1 MWSPC
6 HPQFKNQ
13 FVRGWCIQLGPTRW
27 VLVAFW
33 LNFSIQYHYPMN
45 LRAYRLWPRNG
56 CRFPQGDYVGIGI
69 KWTAS
74 SLPSKLRPKTVNVA
88 GGISVPSGLT
98 GVRSLPPQFERQPR
112 RVRKGDCYACTC
124 HSESSRDIIRRGESN
139 TPFTTPRESTLV
151 DILGESTVSDPHDQ
165 TLV

>member
-1 MWSPC
+1 MYSIGSNTLSARRILT
-6 HPQFKNQ
+6 QFLDPIPLSNESTS
-13 FVRGWCIQLGPTRW
+13 L
-27 VLVAFW
+27 
-33 LNFSIQYHYPMN
+33 
-45 LRAYRLWPRNG
+45 
-56 CRFPQGDYVGIGI
+56 
-69 KWTAS
+69 S
-74 SLPSKLRPKTVNVA
+74 SLTSKRVSVPTGRLRGYWDQMNRLIAPQQVA
-88 GGISVPSGLT
+88 SQNRQRRRWYFGPSGLT